1 MSEFTDTL
9 ERINNQLTPEKDLLI
24 SYNDNY
30 RCFLIKNYFEA
41 MSLKIMW
48 SDAQKPAA
56 TFTDPDIMEALFY
69 AYLLK
74 KDRKGGYQDEID
86 EMFKKINR

>member
-1 MSEFTDTL
+1 MSKFSGII
-9 ERINNQLTPEKDLLI
+9 ERINNLITLKKDLLI

-30 RCFLIKNYFEA
+30 RCFLVKDWNTV
-41 MSLKIMW
+41 SLKIMW
-48 SDAQKPAA
+48 TDAQKPPA

-69 AYLLK
+69 AYLRK

>member
-1 MSEFTDTL
+1 MCEFTNIL
-9 ERINNQLTPEKDLLI
+9 ERINNLITPKKDLLI

-30 RCFLIKNYFEA
+30 RCFLVKNWDTA
-41 MSLKIMW
+41 SLKIIW
-48 SDAQKPAA
+48 TDAQKPPA

-69 AYLLK
+69 AYLWK

-86 EMFKKINR
+86 DMFKKINK